1 MDSKYLIKNTIPL
14 CFLPEGRLL
23 CYSCGQLLVIREG
36 FVEKSMPVMVGNKE
50 RLLGRNRLASR
61 LFRFGVRTSVALDET
76 HVVLNIGNRLI
87 ELDLQ
92 TGTMT
97 EGWCCGEG
105 IRPLVMTS
113 VKDIEGFAD
122 GVYFG
127 GYLHNPTKNSV
138 NVYHRIGV
146 DQWEVVY
153 TFPQGAIN
161 HVHNIVADPYRQ
173 CLWVFTGDFDDAA
186 AIWKV
191 TNGFKKVEHVV
202 YGDQKW
208 RGCVAF
214 AIPEGVLYA
223 TDTPF
228 SKNHIYLMKEDSS
241 AEIVGDLCGSCIYG
255 CQWKDKYVFSSTVE
269 ADGRDESLLK
279 LLLNKK
285 RGAGIEDDYVRMYL
299 GNLESGFEEIYE
311 EKKDWL
317 PFIFQFGVFKFPA
330 GVNNTDALYFQ
341 PVATRENDLGLLRMT
356 KIINMR

>member
-1 MDSKYLIKNTIPL
+1 MDLKYLIKNTIPL

-23 CYSCGQLLVIREG
+23 CYCCGQLLVIREG
-36 FVEKSMPVMVGNKE
+36 FAEKSMPVMVNNKE
-50 RLLGRNRLASR
+50 RLLGRSRLASR
-61 LFRFGVRTSVALDET
+61 LFRFGVRTSIALDET
-76 HVVLNIGNRLI
+76 HVVLNIGSRLV
-87 ELDLQ
+87 ELDLE
-92 TGTMT
+92 TGTVS

-105 IRPLVMTS
+105 IRPLVMTQ
-113 VKDIEGFAD
+113 IRNINGFSD

-127 GYLHNPTKNSV
+127 GYLHNPDKTPV
-138 NVYHRIGV
+138 NIYHRLGV
-146 DQWEVVY
+146 DRWEVVY

-191 TNGFKKVEHVV
+191 TNGFKKVERVV

-255 CQWKDKYVFSSTVE
+255 CLWKDKYVFSSTVE

-279 LLLNKK
+279 LIFSKK
-285 RGAGIEDDYVRMYL
+285 RGPGIEDDYVRMYM
-299 GNLESGFEEIYE
+299 GNLSEGFKEVYK

-317 PFIFQFGVFKFPA
+317 PFLFQFGVFKFPT
-330 GVNNTDALYFQ
+330 GVNNTATLYFQ
-341 PVATRENDLGLLRMT
+341 PVATRENDLRLMG
-356 KIINMR
+356 IITP